1 MIETNIS
8 RVIIEEYH
16 RRLTEHL
23 ENDVVI
29 VGAGPA
35 GLAAGYYLAKAGAK
49 TTIIE
54 KKLSTGGG
62 IWGGAAGYNVVTF
75 EDKDILDE
83 IGVTA
88 VKRENLYIADAIEFA
103 AALAYKAKRAGTE
116 IFNLIQAEDIILK
129 DEIVQGI
136 VVNNGAVKSLSLH
149 VDPFCICA
157 KYTIDA
163 TGHPAEL
170 VSMLKKS
177 KPKLFPQALQEYFM
191 NVETSEAG
199 VVEKTGE
206 VFPGLFIA
214 GMAVCDVY
222 NLPRMG
228 PIFGGMLK
236 SGKKAAEIIIKRFT
250 AERLC

>member
-1 MIETNIS
+1 MIEIEIG
-8 RVIIEEYH
+8 RVIIEQYSK
-16 RRLTEHL
+16 RLSEHL

-35 GLAAGYYLAKAGAK
+35 GLAAGLYLAKAGIK

-75 EDKDILDE
+75 EDTDILDE
-83 IGVTA
+83 IGVGTKKQGRLITA
-88 VKRENLYIADAIEFA
+88 DSIEFA
-103 AALAYKAKRAGTE
+103 TALAYSAKKAGAE
-116 IFNLIQAEDIILK
+116 IFNLMEVEDIVLI
-129 DEIVQGI
+129 DETVKGV
-136 VVNNGAVKSLSLH
+136 VVNNAAVRMLNLH

-170 VSMLKKS
+170 VGMLKKR
-177 KPKLFPQALQEYFM
+177 KPELFPNQLQEYFM
-191 NVETSEAG
+191 NVELSEAG
-199 VVEKTGE
+199 VVEKTGQ
-206 VFPGLFIA
+206 VYPGLYVA
-214 GMAVCDVY
+214 GMAVCDVFR
-222 NLPRMG
+222 LPRMG

-236 SGKKAAEIIIKRFT
+236 SGKKVAELINEKI
-250 AERLC
+250 